1 MLNHELNN
9 NLISAVKNKL
19 PQGTNLANALMDM
32 LFIGREA
39 VYRRLRGEVPFTF
52 AEATLISRRLDI
64 PLDSLAGDDGK
75 GYAVF
80 DVYYSYTQEDINAYC
95 SMIQS
100 QVAVY
105 SKLAEDEIAQLQIAC
120 NILPFMLVYNY
131 AGLSKFLLFK
141 WLYQR
146 GTITQGTNFEA
157 FELPPNLTELHRQYV
172 AAVRNLKHVSC
183 IFDHTVFDNLLSNLK
198 YFYNI
203 GLLNAADMAMMKN
216 DLLAMVDELE
226 GIAAKGH
233 FHTGKDVQLYI
244 SSVNF
249 DCSYGHISGQN
260 IHMAIIKIC
269 SVNLISSTEI
279 KLFEQMKVWIDS
291 LRKFSTLIS
300 QSGEMQRISFFNKQ
314 RASINS
320 L

>member
-1 MLNHELNN
+1 MLNQELNN

-19 PQGTNLANALMDM
+19 PQGTNLANALMDL

-52 AEATLISRRLDI
+52 AEATVISRKLDI
-64 PLDSLAGDDGK
+64 SLDSLAGNDDK
-75 GYAVF
+75 GFAVV
-80 DVYYSYTQEDINAYC
+80 DVYFSYTQEDLSSYR

-100 QVAVY
+100 QVDIY
-105 SKLAEDEIAQLQIAC
+105 SKLGYDETAQLQVAC

-131 AGLSKFLLFK
+131 SGLSRFLLFK

-146 GTITQGTNFEA
+146 GGIPQGTNFGA
-157 FELPPNLTELHRQYV
+157 FALPPDIEELHRQYIT
-172 AAVRNLKHVSC
+172 AVRNLNQVNC
-183 IFDHTVFDNLLSNLK
+183 IFDHMVFDNLLSNLK
-198 YFYNI
+198 YFFNI
-203 GLLNAADMAMMKN
+203 GLLDNDDMALIKN
-216 DLLAMVDELE
+216 DLLSMVDELE
-226 GIAAKGH
+226 GIAVKGQ
-233 FHTGKDVQLYI
+233 FHTGKEVQLYI

-249 DCSYGHISGQN
+249 DCSYGHISGVN
-260 IHMAIIKIC
+260 THVAIIKIC

-300 QSGEMQRISFFNKQ
+300 QSGEMQRITFFNKQ
-314 RASINS
+314 RASINA